1 MLKIRPAQKK
11 DSQRLLKILRELD
24 LFYPS
29 LTLDHFWVAEKGHA
43 IVGAI
48 RLEEYDDFYFLS
60 CFGVIEKERK
70 HGIAA
75 TLLEQ
80 SLKNIRKKVY
90 LYTIIPDFFKKFG
103 FEEAPCASSL
113 PSKEKLGCE
122 ECSPEKCACMLKLAH
137 AS

>member
-1 MLKIRPAQKK
+1 MLKIRPAQKEDTHGLVK
-11 DSQRLLKILRELD
+11 VLRELD

-29 LTLDHFWVAEKGHA
+29 LTLDHFWVARKNGT
-43 IVGAI
+43 IVGTI
-48 RLEEYDDFYFLS
+48 RLEEYDSFYFVS
-60 CFGVIEKERK
+60 CLGVIEKERK

-90 LYTIIPDFFKKFG
+90 LYTTIPDFFREFD
-103 FEEAPCASSL
+103 FEEVPSPPFL